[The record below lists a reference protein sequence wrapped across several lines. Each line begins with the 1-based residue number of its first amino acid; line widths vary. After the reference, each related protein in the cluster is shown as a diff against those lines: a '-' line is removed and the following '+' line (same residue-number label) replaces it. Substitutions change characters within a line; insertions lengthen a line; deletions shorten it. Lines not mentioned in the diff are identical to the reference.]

1 MSADGGEVLGRVEA
15 LLIEEIAQLLL
26 EGRALAV
33 RHVLSSLDCCLD
45 PSLPESCRADEPAVG
60 AA

>member
-1 MSADGGEVLGRVEA
+1 MLREIGDQRRASEVLWWVEA

-33 RHVLSSLDCCLD
+33 RHVLSSLR
-45 PSLPESCRADEPAVG
+45 LPP
-60 AA
+60 